1 MNKFLHAM
9 GITQWRP
16 KVGAGAPALLL
27 LADDDYSLLQHPLV
41 TTVLTLL
48 GIAPEACQVI
58 SKVDAGAEVLWCF
71 GRSDEADAMIST
83 PTIAELQQSSQA
95 KRALWQQL
103 WPHLD
108 GVQ

>member
-1 MNKFLHAM
+1 
-9 GITQWRP
+9 
-16 KVGAGAPALLL
+16 
-27 LADDDYSLLQHPLV
+27 
-41 TTVLTLL
+41 
-48 GIAPEACQVI
+48 VI

-71 GRSDEADAMIST
+71 GHSDEVDAMIST